1 MERLTAKRVNG
12 IKVGYWT
19 AAKKDPIV
27 QKLGEYED
35 TGLEPA
41 EIRDLAREELRA
53 SMWTDPADS
62 LPELGQLVLIAR
74 IVEAGAPPVVEQARL
89 MPGGVEGHVWW
100 KIYGTNCKRILA
112 WRPMPAAPEGIEIL

>member
-41 EIRDLAREELRA
+41 EIRDLAREKLRA
-53 SMWTDPADS
+53 SMWADPADS

-74 IVEAGAPPVVEQARL
+74 IVEAGVPAVVEQARL
-89 MPGGVEGHVWW
+89 TPGGWW
-100 KIYGTNCKRILA
+100 KIYGTNCKKILA
-112 WRPMPAAPEGIEIL
+112 WRPMPAAPEGIEIR

>member
-41 EIRDLAREELRA
+41 EIRDLAREK
-53 SMWTDPADS
+53 SC
-62 LPELGQLVLIAR
+62 AR
-74 IVEAGAPPVVEQARL
+74 PCG
-89 MPGGVEGHVWW
+89 
-100 KIYGTNCKRILA
+100 RIRRTA
-112 WRPMPAAPEGIEIL
+112 CRSSGSWC